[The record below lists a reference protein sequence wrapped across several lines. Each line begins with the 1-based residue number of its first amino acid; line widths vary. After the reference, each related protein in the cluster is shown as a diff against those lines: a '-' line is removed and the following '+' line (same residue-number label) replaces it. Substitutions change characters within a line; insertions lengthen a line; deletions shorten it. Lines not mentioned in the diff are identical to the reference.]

1 MPPKSQY
8 SRVDLGAVKWMKQK
22 NRWILQVL
30 ISGTESTDQ
39 TVTAAVFE
47 EIAFFE
53 YLNIWNKLQWLSL
66 F

>member
-1 MPPKSQY
+1 MNEAK
-8 SRVDLGAVKWMKQK
+8 K
-22 NRWILQVL
+22 NRSILQVL

-39 TVTAAVFE
+39 TVTVAIFE